1 MADLNKVISCL
12 QKIKSKNLGQ
22 NKDNLKSFLV
32 KDYEYSPEL
41 AENLIDEVVQTNIVQ
56 STMFNGKISHKIAKT
71 DSVVGTTIS
80 VPDTQVDNLEDVKT
94 DANIIFLEENT
105 TNILEKRDE
114 DVSVLI
120 GKKFSSFIEY
130 IEKRF
135 HILEDQV
142 IGMQNINLPRNVV
155 NPATLENG
163 LYIDLLK
170 NRISELKNQLNQN
183 SRNTDHKKTPQIS
196 SSDEVN
202 DVTVEICNKKIKES
216 SYYRRF
222 YVKYY

>member
-1 MADLNKVISCL
+1 MKMADLSKVILCL

-22 NKDNLKSFLV
+22 NQDNLKNFLV

-41 AENLIDEVVQTNIVQ
+41 AENLIDEAVQANIVK
-56 STMFNGKISHKIAKT
+56 SIMFNGKISYRIVKT
-71 DSVVGTTIS
+71 DSVDDATIS
-80 VPDTQVDNLEDVKT
+80 VPDAQVDNLEDERT
-94 DANIIFLEENT
+94 DANTIFLEENT

-114 DVSVLI
+114 NVSVLI
-120 GKKFSSFIEY
+120 DKKFSSLIEY

-170 NRISELKNQLNQN
+170 NRISELKNQLMEKNTVISYLTTQLPTKSQNTSVNQN
-183 SRNTDHKKTPQIS
+183 SRNVDIKKKS
-196 SSDEVN
+196 
-202 DVTVEICNKKIKES
+202 
-216 SYYRRF
+216 
-222 YVKYY
+222 